1 MGQRKWKLS
10 TLASVLYQSNRHE
23 CFISCIRRIKTSQS
37 MELPCRARKKV
48 SSLNFEFR
56 IDVVTTST
64 LLLFSQIASQSDF
77 T

>member
-1 MGQRKWKLS
+1 
-10 TLASVLYQSNRHE
+10 
-23 CFISCIRRIKTSQS
+23 
-37 MELPCRARKKV
+37 MELRCRARKKV

-56 IDVVTTST
+56 IDVITTNT